1 MSATPRPVA
10 ILGAPSNLGLKPY
23 NDSGEARGV
32 DQTPR
37 VLRELGLVERLGAR
51 DLGDIAAPPYR
62 DFVRPPGGTRNEAEI
77 ADYSHALAN
86 AIRANA
92 RDGEFLLIL
101 GGDCSILL
109 GTLLGFGPCGL
120 AFLDGHC
127 DFATPAISSTGG
139 AAGMDLAFAVGRGGN
154 RLARL
159 GSPLIAEGD
168 VCAMGRKDLADEP
181 YYGAD
186 SMRHS
191 AVLDLP
197 WETIAARGAE
207 SVAAEALA
215 RVANAGRGFVI
226 HVDADVLDPAV
237 MPAVDSPEP
246 GGMGLDTLGELLAL
260 LARHPRALALQLTVY
275 DPRLDP
281 TRVCGRRVVEL
292 LAHVN
297 SSFSP

>member
-1 MSATPRPVA
+1 MMALTRPVA

-23 NDSGEARGV
+23 DDSGEARGV
-32 DQTPR
+32 NETPR
-37 VLRELGLVERLGAR
+37 VLRELGLAERLGAR
-51 DLGDIAAPPYR
+51 DCGDVAAPPYR
-62 DFVRPPGGTRNEAEI
+62 DFVRPPGRTRNEAEI
-77 ADYSHALAN
+77 AAYSHALAD

-92 RDGEFLLIL
+92 RDGELLLIL

-127 DFATPAISSTGG
+127 DFATPAISTTGG

-154 RLARL
+154 TLARL
-159 GSPLIAEGD
+159 GNPLVPEGH
-168 VCAMGRKDLADEP
+168 VVTLGRKDLADEP
-181 YYGAD
+181 FYGAG

-197 WETIAARGAE
+197 WETIAARGADAL
-207 SVAAEALA
+207 VAETLA
-215 RVANAGRGFVI
+215 RVADIGRGFVI
-226 HVDADVLDPAV
+226 HVDADVLDPTL

-246 GGMGLDTLGELLAL
+246 GGMDLEMLAAL
-260 LARHPRALALQLTVY
+260 LAPLVQHPRALALQLTVY

-281 TRVCGRRVVEL
+281 ERVCGRRLVEL
-292 LAHVN
+292 LTRVN
-297 SSFSP
+297 SYATP